1 MRHPL
6 AALVQRHGAVAPT
19 WQHDAGLATRGSPC
33 LVLRALVALIQGAL
47 PGVPALPDVAAAPRC
62 PSSSPIYVGI
72 APILRSPLQR
82 EPKTKK
88 KHFCPAPRDVDSTQ
102 PHAAPP
108 PAPITPRA
116 SLEFLPPRAS
126 EIALFTGHSISRDNR
141 NKKAASQTPMTAAA
155 AMPGAV
161 DNAQAPPGRLLLLS
175 NRLPITIKRDD
186 DGSYTFSMSSGGL
199 VTGLSGLSKTTSF
212 QWYGWPGLEVPEN
225 EVDHMKKRLKDEYG
239 AHPVFI
245 DDELADRHYNGFSN
259 SILWPLFHYHPG
271 EITFDESAWIAYQE
285 VNRLFAKTVIKDVQD
300 GDLIWVHDYHLMLLP
315 QMLREEIGDS
325 KKNVKIGFF
334 LHTPFPSSEIY
345 RILPVRKELL
355 AGLLDCDLIGFHT
368 FDYARHF
375 LSSCSRILGC
385 STTPNGVDWNGR
397 FVTIGAFPI
406 GIDPDKFVEGL
417 KKPKVQERI
426 AALSRKFE
434 GVKLIVGVD
443 RLDYIKGVPQ
453 KLHALEVFL
462 TEHPEWIGK
471 IVLVQVAVPSRQ
483 DVEEYQNLRA
493 VVNELVGRI
502 NGKFGTIEFM
512 PIHFLHQSVS
522 FDELTALYAV
532 SDVCL
537 VSSTRDGMNLVSYEY
552 IATQQ
557 DNHGVMILSEFT
569 GAAQSLNGS
578 LIVNPWNTEELAN
591 AIHDAVTMSPEQ
603 RAANYRKLQR
613 YVFKYTSAWWGASFV
628 SEMVRLSADSA
639 KPKTLRNV
647 SGAVVGAAAQKIQ
660 QAADAVEKAVV
671 GDTKDDDE
679 SVPPK

>member
-1 MRHPL
+1 M
-6 AALVQRHGAVAPT
+6 
-19 WQHDAGLATRGSPC
+19 
-33 LVLRALVALIQGAL
+33 
-47 PGVPALPDVAAAPRC
+47 
-62 PSSSPIYVGI
+62 
-72 APILRSPLQR
+72 
-82 EPKTKK
+82 
-88 KHFCPAPRDVDSTQ
+88 
-102 PHAAPP
+102 
-108 PAPITPRA
+108 
-116 SLEFLPPRAS
+116 
-126 EIALFTGHSISRDNR
+126 
-141 NKKAASQTPMTAAA
+141 
-155 AMPGAV
+155 
-161 DNAQAPPGRLLLLS
+161 
-175 NRLPITIKRDD
+175 
-186 DGSYTFSMSSGGL
+186 
-199 VTGLSGLSKTTSF
+199 
-212 QWYGWPGLEVPEN
+212 
-225 EVDHMKKRLKDEYG
+225 
-239 AHPVFI
+239 
-245 DDELADRHYNGFSN
+245 
-259 SILWPLFHYHPG
+259 
-271 EITFDESAWIAYQE
+271 
-285 VNRLFAKTVIKDVQD
+285 NRLFAKAVIKDVQD

-345 RILPVRKELL
+345 RILPVREALL

-368 FDYARHF
+368 YDYARHF
-375 LSSCSRILGC
+375 LSSCSRILETP
-385 STTPNGVDWNGR
+385 TTPNGVDRNGR
-397 FVTIGAFPI
+397 FVTVGAFPI
-406 GIDPDKFVEGL
+406 GIDPEKFVEGL

-426 AALSRKFE
+426 VALRRKFE
-434 GVKLIVGVD
+434 GVKLVVGVD

-591 AIHDAVTMSPEQ
+591 ALHDAVTMSPEQ
-603 RAANYRKLQR
+603 REANYKKLER
-613 YVFKYTSAWWGASFV
+613 YVFKYTSAWWGQSFV
-628 SEMVRLSADSA
+628 AEMTRLSAESTQ
-639 KPKTLRNV
+639 PKTIRNI
-647 SGAVVGAAAQKIQ
+647 SGAVVTMGQKVQEAAEETRKSIAS
-660 QAADAVEKAVV
+660 AV
-671 GDTKDDDE
+671 GLGGTE
-679 SVPPK
+679 SEEPEESKQ